1 MATVEKLADVGVG
14 DLNKPFHFNGTHFK
28 RWKDKVL
35 FYLSLLKVSYILTE
49 KNLNKVDDTNMT
61 DDEYAIHQEK
71 VENYNNDA
79 FKCRYY
85 LLNCLSDNFYDYY
98 DRTYSTAKKI
108 WKALQMA
115 DQAQDFIM
123 IVGELRSEDIKI
135 GDNLV
140 VCGIID
146 KLPPSWK
153 EFHKTMRHKQKKTT
167 LEILIMRI
175 RMEEEARGQDALMQP
190 PESSTQPITTKHKI
204 KIQEYVMSV
213 ARVGI
218 LLDFAN
224 SKKREPAPQANV
236 IEEPFVAMITDI
248 HVVESVDGW
257 WADSGANRHVCY
269 DKNWF
274 KVYTPFDEPRTIML
288 GDSHTTQVLGI
299 GEVELKFTSGR
310 ILTLKDVLYTPSM
323 RKNLM
328 SSFLLNK
335 AGFKQIMESDQYVI
349 TKKGLIPMIKKNFE
363 KCESVVKPRSQK
375 GLIKC

>member
-1 MATVEKLADVGVG
+1 MATVEKLVDVGVG
-14 DLNKPFHFNGTHFK
+14 DLNKPFRFNGTHFK
-28 RWKDKVL
+28 RWKGKVL

-49 KNLNKVDDTNMT
+49 KNPNKVDDTNMN

-98 DRTYSTAKKI
+98 ENILYCKENLESIA
-108 WKALQMA
+108 
-115 DQAQDFIM
+115 
-123 IVGELRSEDIKI
+123 ESEYIKI

-153 EFHKTMRHKQKKTT
+153 EFHKTVRHKQKETT
-167 LEILIMRI
+167 LETLIMRV
-175 RMEEEARGQDALMQP
+175 RMEEEARGQDALMQS
-190 PESSTQPITTKHKI
+190 PESSAQPITTKSGHI
-204 KIQEYVMSV
+204 
-213 ARVGI
+213 AR
-218 LLDFAN
+218 FC
-224 SKKREPAPQANV
+224 KFRKREPAPQANI

-248 HVVESVDGW
+248 HMVESVDGW

-269 DKNWF
+269 EKNWF

-299 GEVELKFTSGR
+299 GEVELKFTS
-310 ILTLKDVLYTPSM
+310 
-323 RKNLM
+323 
-328 SSFLLNK
+328 
-335 AGFKQIMESDQYVI
+335 
-349 TKKGLIPMIKKNFE
+349 
-363 KCESVVKPRSQK
+363 
-375 GLIKC
+375 

>member
-1 MATVEKLADVGVG
+1 
-14 DLNKPFHFNGTHFK
+14 
-28 RWKDKVL
+28 
-35 FYLSLLKVSYILTE
+35 
-49 KNLNKVDDTNMT
+49 MT

-108 WKALQMA
+108 WKALQSKYDTEEAGAKKYTASRFFRFQMVDNKSVA

-135 GDNLV
+135 VDNLV

-153 EFHKTMRHKQKKTT
+153 EFQKTMRHKQKKTT
-167 LEILIMRI
+167 LETLIMRI
-175 RMEEEARGQDALMQP
+175 SMEEEARGQDALMQP
-190 PESSTQPITTKHKI
+190 PESSTQPITTKVNLVSSNNIAPNSHRNTYLKPKKKIFKKNYGKFPKKIMGMSKHKI

-224 SKKREPAPQANV
+224 SENMSLLRK
-236 IEEPFVAMITDI
+236 
-248 HVVESVDGW
+248 
-257 WADSGANRHVCY
+257 
-269 DKNWF
+269 
-274 KVYTPFDEPRTIML
+274 
-288 GDSHTTQVLGI
+288 
-299 GEVELKFTSGR
+299 
-310 ILTLKDVLYTPSM
+310 LT
-323 RKNLM
+323 
-328 SSFLLNK
+328 
-335 AGFKQIMESDQYVI
+335 
-349 TKKGLIPMIKKNFE
+349 
-363 KCESVVKPRSQK
+363 
-375 GLIKC
+375 